1 MPIRDIAITLVIFGT
16 LPFILRRPYI
26 GILIWTWISFMNPH
40 RLTWSFAYDMPFAM
54 IVALVTLVGLLSSRE
69 PKKIPWT
76 RETVVLAIFLTW
88 VLVTTTQAVFPFLA
102 WQKMNQ
108 FWKILLMVYVTMML
122 MQSRRKIDLLVWVIA
137 LSIGFYGVKGGIF
150 TIAHGG
156 VYHVRGP
163 EGSFIG
169 GDNEMG
175 LALIM
180 TIPLLRYLQITAQN
194 GWLRGALSAAMLLCA
209 VATVGSQSR
218 GALLGLVAMGA
229 FLWLKSRNKIF
240 TALLGAIAIA
250 LVLMVMP
257 QQWYDRM
264 STIENYQTDASAV
277 GRINAWKMA
286 FNMAKDRPLGG
297 GFDSFHEYTFDLYA
311 PDPSDVHDSHSIYF
325 EVLGDHGFIGLG
337 IFLMLGLM
345 TWFTASWVIR
355 RARRDRERR
364 WVADLAAMIQ
374 VSLVGYASA
383 GAFLGLAYFDYYYT
397 LIALVVLCKTVLI
410 SEAAGRVAES
420 AKDPTG
426 RPIAAPAATRPG
438 WSAFVSSALANG
450 VRGGDECRQ

>member
-1 MPIRDIAITLVIFGT
+1 MRDIVLTAFIFGT
-16 LPFILRRPYI
+16 LPFVLFRPYL
-26 GILIWTWISFMNPH
+26 GILEWTWISFMNPH
-40 RLTWSFAYDMPFAM
+40 RLTWSFAYEMPFAM
-54 IVALVTLVGLLSSRE
+54 IVALTTLLGLLMSRE

-76 RETVVLAIFLTW
+76 RESVLLLLFITW
-88 VLVTTTQAVFPFLA
+88 VFATSLQAIYPALA
-102 WQKMNQ
+102 WEKMNQ
-108 FWKILLMVYVTMML
+108 FWKILLMVYVTMMV
-122 MQSRRKIDLLVWVIA
+122 MQSRERLNLLVWVIA

-150 TIAHGG
+150 TIVHGG

-180 TIPLLRYLQITAQN
+180 TIPLLRYLQLAARSFWI
-194 GWLRGALSAAMLLCA
+194 RGGLAAASLLCA

-218 GALLGLVAMGA
+218 GALLGLVTMGT

-240 TALLGAIAIA
+240 TALLGGLAVG

-257 QQWYDRM
+257 QEWYDRM
-264 STIENYQTDASAV
+264 ETISTYQTDASAM

-297 GFDSFHEYTFDLYA
+297 GFDSFHEYTFKLYA
-311 PDPSDVHDSHSIYF
+311 PDPGDVHDSHSIYF
-325 EVLGDHGFIGLG
+325 EVLGDHGFIGLA
-337 IFLMLGLM
+337 IFLLLGLM
-345 TWFTASWVIR
+345 TWRTASWVIK

-364 WVADLAAMIQ
+364 WLADLSAMVQ

-410 SEAAGRVAES
+410 TESFGRVAQ
-420 AKDPTG
+420 P
-426 RPIAAPAATRPG
+426 
-438 WSAFVSSALANG
+438 VSSKMQPHPIGQPASTPG
-450 VRGGDECRQ
+450 